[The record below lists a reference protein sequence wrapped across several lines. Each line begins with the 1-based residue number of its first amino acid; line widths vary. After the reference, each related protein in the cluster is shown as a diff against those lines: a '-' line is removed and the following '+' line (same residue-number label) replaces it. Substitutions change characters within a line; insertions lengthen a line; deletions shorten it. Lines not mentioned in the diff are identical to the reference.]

1 MSNGKDLNAI
11 KKLMQ
16 QRQGLANSVI
26 SINDLREKDYSG
38 SRLSPEEQRALNN
51 YEKYRLAK
59 LNEHV
64 EDEKFNE
71 VYQLLQ
77 VMANLRPWQD
87 FLDSKFES

>member
-38 SRLSPEEQRALNN
+38 YRLNEEEQRALNN
-51 YEKYRLAK
+51 YEKYRLNK
-59 LNEHV
+59 LNDHV